1 MSEGNSRKLKY
12 CVIGKSLP
20 HTLSPEIH
28 MAFGREV
35 YDVCEFADT
44 QELHAFVN
52 GREYAGYNVTIPYKR
67 DIIPML
73 DEVSEEAAAIGAV
86 NTVVTEGGRLVGYNT
101 DVEGMSYALSAAGI
115 DLYGRNVLILGSG
128 GTCQTAKYVCKIS
141 GVASVNVVSRSG
153 IINYDSCY
161 ELTNVQVVINTTPV
175 GMMPHA
181 YEVPI
186 DLCRFEKLEGVFDCV
201 YNPLETLLVKNAR
214 KLGVKAANGL
224 LMLVEQA
231 RLAHN
236 LYQRA
241 EGLPECDESM
251 TLKVAAGVEYARRNV
266 VLIGMAGSGK
276 SVIGKRLAKAMGREF
291 VDTDC
296 EIERNEGMSIPD
308 IFRAHG
314 EGYFRVAERNAVESA
329 CTRLGLVIATGGGAV
344 LDERN
349 AFFMKANGICVLIYR
364 DPEKLATKG
373 RPLSSDIDKAMR
385 LYEQRK
391 PIYEAVADITV
402 NNDSNMDI
410 VVERILGEIDK
421 NK

>member
-1 MSEGNSRKLKY
+1 MMSQARDGKSKY

-35 YDVCEFADT
+35 YDVCEFADA
-44 QELHAFVN
+44 QELAAFVN

-67 DIIPML
+67 DIMPML
-73 DEVSEEAAAIGAV
+73 DEVSEEATAIGAV

-101 DVEGMSYALSAAGI
+101 DVEGMRYALSVAEI
-115 DLYGRNVLILGSG
+115 DLSGKNVLILGSG
-128 GTCQTAKYVCKIS
+128 GTCQTAKYVCGIC
-141 GVASVNVVSRSG
+141 GAASVNVVSRSG
-153 IINYDSCY
+153 IINYDNCY
-161 ELTNVQVVINTTPV
+161 NLTDVQVVINTTPV

-201 YNPLETLLVKNAR
+201 YNPLETLLVKTAR

-241 EGLPECDESM
+241 NGLAECDESM
-251 TLKVAAGVEYARRNV
+251 TLKVAARVENARRNV
-266 VLIGMAGSGK
+266 VLVGMAGSGK
-276 SVIGKRLAKAMGREF
+276 SVIGMRLAKAMGREF

-296 EIERNEGMSIPD
+296 EIEKSEGMSIPD
-308 IFRAHG
+308 IFAEHG
-314 EGYFRVAERNAVESA
+314 EEYFRAAERNAVESA

-349 AFFMKANGICVLIYR
+349 AFFMKANGVCVLIYR
-364 DPEKLATKG
+364 NPEELATKG
-373 RPLSSDIDKAMR
+373 RPLSSDIDKARR

-391 PIYEAVADITV
+391 PIYEAIADITV
-402 NNDSNMDI
+402 FNNSDI
-410 VVERILGEIDK
+410 DNAVEKILNEIE
-421 NK
+421 